1 MSSTLLITASP
12 NVAEH
17 SYSRKVTEHFIQCL
31 EQVSGESLKV
41 RHIELY
47 GQELINLDGDTLD
60 AMANLKSGQS
70 LNRKEQKL
78 LDDFGI
84 HVSEFL
90 SHRDIIISSPLWN
103 FGIPPRLKAYI
114 DAIVIPGRTFR
125 YTEKGAEGLL
135 TNKGYR
141 LTYIQA
147 SGSLA
152 SVPPIS
158 EIEHG
163 SKYIGD
169 VFRFM
174 GFEDIE
180 NIFVEGVAIPS
191 IAENALFKAQG
202 EALEVAKRWCGR
214 PPLPRSAPARELGTV

>member
-90 SHRDIIISSPLWN
+90 SHRDIIISSPFINL
-103 FGIPPRLKAYI
+103 FFLYGLIKHCKARRLA
-114 DAIVIPGRTFR
+114 DDP
-125 YTEKGAEGLL
+125 EL
-135 TNKGYR
+135 T
-141 LTYIQA
+141 
-147 SGSLA
+147 
-152 SVPPIS
+152 IS
-158 EIEHG
+158 E
-163 SKYIGD
+163 
-169 VFRFM
+169 
-174 GFEDIE
+174 
-180 NIFVEGVAIPS
+180 
-191 IAENALFKAQG
+191 
-202 EALEVAKRWCGR
+202 
-214 PPLPRSAPARELGTV
+214 